1 MAWDWVSELPV
12 EVATDV
18 GVRLPHR
25 VGALAELGRA
35 LHEAGVDV
43 QGGLS
48 VVHGGVGVVHLL
60 VSSPADSERAS
71 QAIDAAGFAVP
82 SVREVLVAH
91 VGGEPGGLVGWAITQ
106 RLAESGVNVELFY
119 VATRLRLV
127 YGVDDLPRAQ
137 QLLS

>member
-12 EVATDV
+12 EVAGDV
-18 GVRLPHR
+18 EVRLPHR
-25 VGALAELGRA
+25 VGALAALGRG
-35 LHEAGVDV
+35 LHEGDIDV

-48 VVHGGVGVVHLL
+48 VVHDGVGVVHLL
-60 VSSPADSERAS
+60 VSSPADSARAS
-71 QAIDAAGFAVP
+71 QAIEAAGFTMQ
-82 SVREVLVAH
+82 SDREVLVAH
-91 VGGEPGGLVGWAITQ
+91 VGGEPGGLVGWAIAQ
-106 RLAESGVNVELFY
+106 RLAEGGVNVELFY